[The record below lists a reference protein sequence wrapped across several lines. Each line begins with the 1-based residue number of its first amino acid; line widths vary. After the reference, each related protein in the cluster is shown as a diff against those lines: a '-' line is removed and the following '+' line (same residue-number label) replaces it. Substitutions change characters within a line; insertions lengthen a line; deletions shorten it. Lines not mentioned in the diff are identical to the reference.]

1 MSDKEAPLGELLE
14 DEVIADLV
22 EGRKWDQASD
32 PSPEVIVALVE
43 APKKVEDKCAF
54 GDGLSKVTK
63 GGRCVLHLAT
73 ILGDREVLLDKGREG
88 VVEVESTSLTVA
100 EEPLLD
106 GNPCMAGSATML
118 ANDVLQLNSDHSED
132 PREEN
137 TIHPPAGGDSEG
149 HRVGEDVVIKALD
162 SCYAY
167 LGWPHQSLRI
177 LFLCLRLICYSVHFL
192 VTFFV

>member
-63 GGRCVLHLAT
+63 GGRCVLHPAT

-100 EEPLLD
+100 EELLLN
-106 GNPCMAGSATML
+106 GNLGL
-118 ANDVLQLNSDHSED
+118 ANDILHFNSDRPD
-132 PREEN
+132 DLGEN
-137 TIHPPAGGDSEG
+137 HTIHSPPRRDSEG
-149 HRVGEDVVIKALD
+149 HRVGEDVVI
-162 SCYAY
+162 
-167 LGWPHQSLRI
+167 
-177 LFLCLRLICYSVHFL
+177 
-192 VTFFV
+192 